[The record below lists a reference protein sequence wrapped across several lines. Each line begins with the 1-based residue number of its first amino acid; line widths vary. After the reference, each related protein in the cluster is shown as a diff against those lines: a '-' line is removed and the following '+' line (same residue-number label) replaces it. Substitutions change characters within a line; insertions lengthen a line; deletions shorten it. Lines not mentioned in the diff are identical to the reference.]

1 MAKNNAELEQTQPS
15 QSEPAPKK
23 SPVVKKSSRKVEAKP
38 AADAVPVK
46 KAVKDTAAMEAV
58 VVEKPVIAPVPATP
72 DESKVVASVSSASA
86 NDAPTR
92 LQRNYKKLAIVTAS
106 IVLAVLFVV
115 TTVFG
120 VLIYKYKSESPVVKN
135 VASVIPYPVMKV
147 NGDYISYHEYLFEL
161 ASIKQYYKSQKGAD
175 GKPSI
180 DFNTSEGK
188 AKLAELKKQI
198 LAQLKTDE
206 VARQLIEDRKI
217 KVTDKEL
224 NTQYDTLVKSA
235 GGKDKLKEVL
245 STVYGW
251 TPSDLKRKLKF
262 QLEKQKLQTAVTSDP
277 SANAKAKA
285 KAQDVL
291 NKVNAGGDFAA
302 LAKQYSQDTTAAN
315 GGDLGFFSKGQMVK
329 EFEASAFGLEPGK
342 NSGLVKT
349 QYGYHIIKVSEY
361 NEDKTQVHASHIL
374 IKTIDFNEYLTEQNK
389 SAKVTTYLKA

>member
-1 MAKNNAELEQTQPS
+1 LAKNNAELEQTQPS

-23 SPVVKKSSRKVEAKP
+23 SPVVKKPARKAEATP
-38 AADAVPVK
+38 IADAVPVK
-46 KAVKDTAAMEAV
+46 KAAKEDV
-58 VVEKPVIAPVPATP
+58 VAEKVVTDKPVVAETPVVG
-72 DESKVVASVSSASA
+72 DEPKVVSSIATVGADNSMVA
-86 NDAPTR
+86 NR
-92 LQRNYKKLAIVTAS
+92 RNYKKIAIVSVTA
-106 IVLAVLFVV
+106 
-115 TTVFG
+115 VFG
-120 VLIYKYKSESPVVKN
+120 VLIYKYKSESPVVKS

-147 NGDYISYHEYLFEL
+147 NGDYISYREYLFEL
-161 ASIKQYYKSQKGAD
+161 ASIKQYYKSQTGAD

-180 DFNTSEGK
+180 DFNTTEGK

-198 LAQLKTDE
+198 IAQLKTDE
-206 VARQLIEDRKI
+206 VARQLVEDRKI

-245 STVYGW
+245 SKVYGW

-277 SANAKAKA
+277 TANAKAKA
-285 KAQDVL
+285 KAQDIL

-349 QYGYHIIKVSEY
+349 QYGYHIIKLIEF
-361 NEDKTQVHASHIL
+361 NDDKSQAHAAHIL
-374 IKTIDFNEYLTEQNK
+374 IKTVDFNEYLTEQIKN
-389 SAKVTTYLKA
+389 AKVTTYLKA